1 MYLISNTPLH
11 IAVLSTCEDIV
22 FINLQPLSAII
33 TLSMNPYIVINYLFG
48 LYEISTILQYSA
60 FYFILFINTLSL
72 KNLKFWFLVSDSIH
86 RVGNEVLVLDFNV
99 QKL

>member
-1 MYLISNTPLH
+1 M
-11 IAVLSTCEDIV
+11 

-33 TLSMNPYIVINYLFG
+33 TLSMNAYIVINYLFG

-86 RVGNEVLVLDFNV
+86 RVGNEVVLDFNV